1 MRRCCKGEISPLRR
15 YAPPV
20 EMTRG
25 GRIGSGRN
33 DRGPYSARNDRGRLH
48 SQKAGR
54 MACSFVPAWH
64 ISISTIDNRG
74 SLRRKYTF
82 GARFEVT
89 AGEETR
95 LGSAECPKSNKI
107 SPILSKTYV
116 CGRCEVP
123 QTKNIATHACRMCPR
138 RKTLPGPLRHGALYL
153 AFSRTTRPFR
163 ARPALYASTR
173 RAWCSQLM
181 SKCVACKGSPS
192 I

>member
-25 GRIGSGRN
+25 GRPR
-33 DRGPYSARNDRGRLH
+33 SARNDRGRLH

-138 RKTLPGPLRHGALYL
+138 RKTSPLTPAECAPNAKRCQGLSGTGPCTWP
-153 AFSRTTRPFR
+153 SR
-163 ARPALYASTR
+163 ARPGLSARDLPFTPAREGPGARS
-173 RAWCSQLM
+173 
-181 SKCVACKGSPS
+181 
-192 I
+192 